1 MSKLVNEL
9 YINFNGH
16 LKRPTIPYRYFIMV
30 MITMTTIVVIAVR
43 SIINVAI
50 LAMIESAETSTGH
63 VIGKSNFNWDQRD
76 QGYILGAYYYTYTAI
91 QIGAGSLTD
100 KFNAVHVFAGAQV
113 IATICTLITP
123 IAAKMGMYYLIGVR
137 MVLGLIHGTTF
148 PTMYILIAKWF
159 LPGEVGLAL
168 GLMAAGSD
176 VGSAIVMSVTAWI
189 STLGLWGG
197 WPAAFYLVGLC
208 NLIFLLAWIFTVTVE
223 PQTNKFVSEYEK
235 NQLASITTG
244 KSTKKVLKKKS
255 TPWIK
260 FLTSLPLWSVI
271 IARGFMG
278 LAYSLIYSK
287 IPVYLASVLGYDIKH
302 NGAINAMFYIAA
314 SVSQITIAPLAGH
327 IVNKGWLRIT
337 LTRKIFE
344 TIAFCGIII
353 NLIGV
358 CYLENHHAIIFCLVM
373 SMFFY
378 GFHFGGDA
386 SIIPEMAPAFIG
398 TTYGFANTL
407 GCAAGFIT
415 PVFVGTILGND
426 ASSQHKWAIIFQIT
440 IGLQV
445 VSMILFNL
453 FATAEPLSWADYD
466 EDDEQQPQSVE
477 TISENVQRKLSIIAY

>member
-63 VIGKSNFNWDQRD
+63 VIGKNNFNWDQRD

-148 PTMYILIAKWF
+148 PTLYILIAKWF
-159 LPGEVGLAL
+159 LPSEVGLAQ

-176 VGSAIVMSVTAWI
+176 AGSAIVLPLTAWI
-189 STLGLWGG
+189 STQSLCGG
-197 WPAAFYLVGLC
+197 WPAAFYLVGLI
-208 NLIFLLAWIFTVTVE
+208 NLIFVLTWVFTVTVD
-223 PQTNKFVSEYEK
+223 PQSNKFVSEYEK
-235 NQLASITTG
+235 HQLIVIKVG
-244 KSTKKVLKKKS
+244 KSTKKQKKS

-271 IARGFMG
+271 IARGLMG
-278 LAYSLIYSK
+278 LAHSLIYAK
-287 IPVYLASVLGYDIKH
+287 VPVYLCSVLGYNIKD
-302 NGAINAMFYIAA
+302 NGSINAIFYIAMG
-314 SVSQITIAPLAGH
+314 VSQFACAPLAKYIMH
-327 IVNKGWLRIT
+327 KGWLSPT
-337 LTRKIFE
+337 ATRKLFE
-344 TIAFCGIII
+344 SVSICGVII
-353 NLIGV
+353 NLVAV
-358 CYLENHHAIIFCLVM
+358 CYLRDHPRLIVF
-373 SMFFY
+373 S
-378 GFHFGGDA
+378 
-386 SIIPEMAPAFIG
+386 FIG

-407 GCAAGFIT
+407 SCAAGFIT
-415 PVFVGTILGND
+415 PAFVGFILGNE
-426 ASSQHKWAIIFQIT
+426 AHSQHKWVILFQIT

-445 VSMILFNL
+445 VALVLFNL
-453 FATAEPLSWADYD
+453 FATAEPLAW
-466 EDDEQQPQSVE
+466 
-477 TISENVQRKLSIIAY
+477 R